1 MPNTTASSQLES
13 RRKQIASS
21 LSKLLKKRGLELA
34 QCGRDKTPDDLP
46 EIETATGFWKSQD
59 AGKPYRW
66 IIHIEKNTPKKT
78 TPAGTLAKLPKQPT
92 AKIVGQFNLRRD
104 NIGGILIRV
113 IPAVRTASATF
124 EVCHDWEWLL
134 FFGFSD
140 PLPSGTSSE
149 NFEFNPATGRL
160 TWKGQ
165 GYRYAGAA
173 LFELA
178 STPSNLKLGANPPVD
193 ISYLEASTAL
203 RKLLQ
208 VDLPEPTAP
217 EATPNA

>member
-1 MPNTTASSQLES
+1 MPNTTESSQLES

-34 QCGRDKTPDDLP
+34 QCGRDKTRDDLP
-46 EIETATGFWKSQD
+46 EIELDTGFWKSQD

-66 IIHIEKNTPKKT
+66 IIHFEKT
-78 TPAGTLAKLPKQPT
+78 ASGTVATLPKQQT

-104 NIGGILIRV
+104 NIGGILIRI
-113 IPAVRTASATF
+113 IPALRQPDSVF

-149 NFEFNPATGRL
+149 NFEFNPSSGRL
-160 TWKGQ
+160 SWKNQ

-173 LFELA
+173 LFELT
-178 STPSNLKLGANPPVD
+178 SRTSKITIGGNSP
-193 ISYLEASTAL
+193 LEVSFSEATDAL
-203 RKLLQ
+203 RNLLQ
-208 VDLPEPTAP
+208 VDLPELGNSEGAQ
-217 EATPNA
+217 NA